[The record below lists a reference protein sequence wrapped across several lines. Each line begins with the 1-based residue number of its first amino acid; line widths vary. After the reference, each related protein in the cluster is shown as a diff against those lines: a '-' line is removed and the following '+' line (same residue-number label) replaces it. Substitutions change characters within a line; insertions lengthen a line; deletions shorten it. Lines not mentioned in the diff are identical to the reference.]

1 MARQTPAGARPN
13 RRREAVL
20 FDEHAAGRP
29 LESAGDRTPREM
41 TVRSLVD
48 STEPGLQAE
57 GFLTPTMRSR
67 LRTAA
72 AMLTASCTLLT
83 GCRGSTV
90 PNQVLTKPAPVA
102 AAPAAPARTGGGW
115 GYRP

>member
-1 MARQTPAGARPN
+1 MARQTTAGARPN

-57 GFLTPTMRSR
+57 GFLAPTMRST
-67 LRTAA
+67 LRTAV
-72 AMLTASCTLLT
+72 AMMTASCALLT
-83 GCRGSTV
+83 GCRSATIPNHV
-90 PNQVLTKPAPVA
+90 PTKPAPVA
-102 AAPAAPARTGGGW
+102 AMPAAPARTGGLW
-115 GYRP
+115 SY